1 MTSLSVSVSLSVN
14 RQLIRCRPTC
24 SHPTEVHPVKIYCSG
39 TASHH
44 AIRLFGSDLFP
55 AIAVL
60 STLTPSLAEQLK
72 NAETV
77 AVVEQLTT
85 AKAVAAVEQF
95 SREVAQFVEFF
106 HE

>member
-1 MTSLSVSVSLSVN
+1 MSASVSLSVN

-24 SHPTEVHPVKIYCSG
+24 SHPTEVHPGTKIYCSG